1 MEPTKK
7 SFKLNCAINDLFG
20 IDREKSIKSNKCV
33 FCAKEINPATE
44 FRDEISKREFQIS
57 GICQGC
63 QDKTFGK

>member
-20 IDREKSIKSNKCV
+20 IDREKSIKSNQCV
-33 FCAKEINPATE
+33 FCFKTIDPDTE
-44 FRDEISKREFQIS
+44 FQDEISKREFTIS
-57 GICQGC
+57 GLCSKC